1 MSYLKGMKAVILA
14 GGKGTRILEESH
26 NKPKPMIEI
35 EGKPILW
42 HIMKIYDHYG
52 IKDFIICA
60 GHKQHVI
67 KEYFFNYQ
75 LFSSDVTINTH
86 DGFQTG
92 ITFHQ
97 RSHASWNITI
107 VDTGEDA
114 QTVGQYAKNKKI
126 SFDILLDSD
135 SKLAEDYALI
145 GVPTFIFIN
154 EQGVVKNVEH
164 VIPEDLSKIFG

>member
-1 MSYLKGMKAVILA
+1 MKKFSGVILFFVLIFLMSAAPKVFGQFFFMQDENIGKIAPDFTLRTLSGKDMNFTKVRGGKRAVIFFWATWCPHCREAMSELTSR
-14 GGKGTRILEESH
+14 GDNVFGK
-26 NKPKPMIEI
+26 
-35 EGKPILW
+35 
-42 HIMKIYDHYG
+42 D
-52 IKDFIICA
+52 
-60 GHKQHVI
+60 V
-67 KEYFFNYQ
+67 Q
-75 LFSSDVTINTH
+75 LF
-86 DGFQTG
+86 
-92 ITFHQ
+92 
-97 RSHASWNITI
+97 I